1 MSPLSSCA
9 QSWTNTRPGMNP
21 DVLNVCEMFEVIAYS
36 NGGDFPVSVRFN
48 PAGWSD
54 RSRTNHSATIP
65 ADSRTDHL
73 AKGSKADFPSSS
85 FIMGFLHSFALQ
97 NHHILAGFQF
107 PPDHTPSSTLA
118 SPPVYSKTSS
128 KLCKKYESQGRFP
141 FFFGFFLWCN
151 ASPKATSISYL
162 CFLANLKKL
171 ARNSRTQNY

>member
-9 QSWTNTRPGMNP
+9 QSWTNPRPGMNP

-141 FFFGFFLWCN
+141 FFLVFFYG
-151 ASPKATSISYL
+151 AMQVPRRHPYL
-162 CFLANLKKL
+162 IFVFLANLKKL